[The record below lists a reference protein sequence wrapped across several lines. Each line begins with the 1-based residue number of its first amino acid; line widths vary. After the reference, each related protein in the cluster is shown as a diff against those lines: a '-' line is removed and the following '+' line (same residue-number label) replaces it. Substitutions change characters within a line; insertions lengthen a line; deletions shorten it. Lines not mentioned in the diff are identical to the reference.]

1 MASNFQLVPTN
12 LVGYSDDEMS
22 SEQESS
28 EDDSQLIY
36 YFGPSGSSSSEEEM
50 EELDELQQASS
61 DEGRGGDTIE
71 GHETTYGCGSTLC
84 SSSSSSETSSSS
96 SSESGSSSSSSEEE
110 MEELEQLQQASSDE
124 GRGGDTIEGHETKQ
138 NNKTTKQKHQDVDQE
153 KEDDQMDNYTTQAQK
168 ADENTVPNS
177 LQTPAVSPRSSV
189 PCRKYALNFR
199 ELPEPMQK
207 FLREVESF
215 FTKPVNL
222 ERQKLPIKE
231 STYHKAQE
239 RMLCE

>member
-50 EELDELQQASS
+50 EEL
-61 DEGRGGDTIE
+61 
-71 GHETTYGCGSTLC
+71 
-84 SSSSSSETSSSS
+84 
-96 SSESGSSSSSSEEE
+96 
-110 MEELEQLQQASSDE
+110 EQLQQASSDE
-124 GRGGDTIEGHETKQ
+124 GRGGDTIEGHET
-138 NNKTTKQKHQDVDQE
+138 TEKHQDVDQE

-177 LQTPAVSPRSSV
+177 LQTPALSPRSSV